1 LETEFV
7 PATGA
12 LLARRRPRG
21 ADQQPLWAIHVS
33 AAHGSAWGAPE
44 YETDRA
50 RFLGRGRTPADP
62 AALDAGTRLSGTTG
76 PVLDAVFSLRRRVRL
91 DPHSQAGV
99 AFITG
104 VAETRE
110 AAIAL
115 AERFQNLEAADRAF
129 AGARAG

>member
-1 LETEFV
+1 
-7 PATGA
+7 GA

-21 ADQQPLWAIHVS
+21 ADQQPLWAVHVS
-33 AAHGSAWGAPE
+33 AARGAGAGAPE

-50 RFLGRGRTPADP
+50 RFLGRGRTPTDP

-76 PVLDAVFSLRRRVRL
+76 PVLDAVFSLRRRVPMGPR
-91 DPHSQAGV
+91 SKARV

-110 AAIAL
+110 AAYAL
-115 AERFQNLEAADRAF
+115 AERFQDFDAVDRAF
-129 AGARAG
+129 SGARARC